1 MRISDWSSD
10 VCSSDLIIFGTL
22 DARLFALDSRTGRPC
37 QDFGTN
43 GQVDTT
49 IGMGEVSPGYVSIN
63 SPPTIVRRVVVTGP
77 QVLDGHDRWAPS
89 GVIRGL
95 DSVTGK
101 LRWAWDMMPPD
112 WSGTPHTGPTGTRG
126 APSLWTCSSCCEQL
140 GYG

>member
-63 SPPTIVRRVVVTGP
+63 SPPTIVRGVVVTGH
-77 QVLDGHDRWAPS
+77 QVLDGQDHWAPDRKS
-89 GVIRGL
+89 
-95 DSVTGK
+95 
-101 LRWAWDMMPPD
+101 
-112 WSGTPHTGPTGTRG
+112 TR
-126 APSLWTCSSCCEQL
+126 LNSSH
-140 GYG
+140 